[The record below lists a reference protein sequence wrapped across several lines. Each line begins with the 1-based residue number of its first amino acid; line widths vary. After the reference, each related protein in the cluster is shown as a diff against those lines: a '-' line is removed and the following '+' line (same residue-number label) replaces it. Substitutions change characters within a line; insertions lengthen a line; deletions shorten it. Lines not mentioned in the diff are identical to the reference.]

1 MSELFIILMI
11 LAGVFALVQA
21 IRIKDTFARIINAV
35 MAVSVGVSIIPI
47 AQVAIDGHY
56 LYVIGCLLVVLYAF
70 SDSSFT
76 IQKKIIL
83 IGMGLIQMTSHLFWL
98 MQFPG
103 VAILSWASILS
114 VFAYIFVVTKE
125 IREYQIE
132 IGFLTV
138 LMVDAL
144 IKSVIVLSGSS
155 LIVPE

>member
-11 LAGVFALVQA
+11 LAGIFALIQA

-35 MAVSVGVSIIPI
+35 MAVSVGVSVIPI
-47 AQVAIDGHY
+47 PQVAIDGHY

-70 SDSSFT
+70 SDSSFNN
-76 IQKKIIL
+76 QKKAIL
-83 IGMGLIQMTSHLFWL
+83 IGMGAIQLASHLFWL

-103 VAILSWASILS
+103 VGVFSWASILT
-114 VFAYIFVVTKE
+114 VLAYIFVVTKE
-125 IREYQIE
+125 IRAYNFE

-144 IKSVIVLSGSS
+144 IKSMIVLSGSS